1 MKKDIISRRD
11 FFKKSTSKI
20 LPVVAAITLPSV
32 LTSCEIDEE
41 PFDIPSSGCKNGC
54 SGKCSAY
61 CGGTC
66 QTNCSGS
73 CKNGCTGNCKGAC
86 GSSCRY
92 VCTGSA
98 KYGY

>member
-41 PFDIPSSGCKNGC
+41 PFDIPSSGCDTCKGTCGGQCSTGC
-54 SGKCSAY
+54 SG
-61 CGGTC
+61 TC
-66 QTNCSGS
+66 EY
-73 CKNGCTGNCKGAC
+73 GCTGNCKGAC